1 MPAAAICRRT
11 KPRGGYRLA
20 VGLAVPF
27 TFFQP
32 YSMPE
37 SIYESLGGEQT
48 LRALVDRFYDLMD
61 SEPEA
66 AGIRALH
73 PEDLTESRNK
83 LFWFLVGWS
92 GGPPMYIERFG
103 HPRLRA
109 RHLPFPIGES
119 ERDQWLWCMNR
130 ALAELITDNFA
141 RVQLA
146 HNFAQLADF
155 MRNKAG

>member
-1 MPAAAICRRT
+1 MMNQTLYQQI
-11 KPRGGYRLA
+11 
-20 VGLAVPF
+20 
-27 TFFQP
+27 
-32 YSMPE
+32 
-37 SIYESLGGEQT
+37 GGETVIRQ
-48 LRALVDRFYDLMD
+48 LVDRFYDLMD
-61 SEPEA
+61 SQPEA

-109 RHLPFPIGES
+109 RHIPFPIGES
-119 ERDQWLWCMNR
+119 ERDQWLWCMNQ
-130 ALAELITDNFA
+130 ALEETITDGLA
-141 RVQLA
+141 RLQLSR
-146 HNFAQLADF
+146 NFAQLADF